1 MAHSI
6 NSITKEEE
14 EMKTEVAIAL
24 GLKAASMLKKWLSKR
39 SKKRKKD
46 EKKNQTTKKSKS

>member
-1 MAHSI
+1 MVG
-6 NSITKEEE
+6 EEE